1 LPPLRIFISK
11 SPSDGGALL
20 WVCSILCRPK
30 TPPPP
35 LLLLLLLLMLGLRL
49 LFALRFTLL
58 SPLLPVPVP
67 VPMPMPLVFPRGW
80 LEATKGLTC
89 ANTVAEVLVM
99 EVAVALLVWGIVGP
113 VAVAAAVA
121 PVAVLR
127 PLEG

>member
-1 LPPLRIFISK
+1 VLPPLRIFISK
-11 SPSDGGALL
+11 SPSNGGALL

-58 SPLLPVPVP
+58 SPLLPVP
-67 VPMPMPLVFPRGW
+67 MPLPLVFPRGW

-99 EVAVALLVWGIVGP
+99 KVEVAVALFVGGTMGP
-113 VAVAAAVA
+113 AAVAAAMA

-127 PLEG
+127 LLEG